1 MSSSHFLAFGPVPS
15 RRLGKSLGINNIRPK
30 NCTYSCVYCQLGK
43 TCDLSLSRQFF
54 YSPSNIFVDVKKRI
68 INSNTQHEQIDYLTF
83 VADGE
88 PTLDI
93 NIGVEISL
101 LKKLGIP
108 VAVITNS
115 SLIWSR
121 EVRNDLLNADY
132 ISLKV
137 DAVSKDLWRR
147 IDRPHKSLDLTA
159 IMNGIKIFAESF
171 NGTLVT
177 ETMLLDDVDYSTE
190 LEKISSF
197 LAEIKKLR
205 RAYISTPTRPPSENW
220 VKCAKEATLNRAFQ
234 VFSEKLGVDRVEY
247 LIDYEGNAF
256 AFTGHVE
263 EDLLSVMAVHP
274 MCTEAVKEFLK
285 KAETGWEIIEKLVS
299 EGKIVEVQYAGKDY
313 YVRKLN

>member
-171 NGTLVT
+171 NGKLVT

-197 LAEIKKLR
+197 LAEIKKLS
-205 RAYISTPTRPPSENW
+205 RAYISTPTRPPR
-220 VKCAKEATLNRAFQ
+220 K
-234 VFSEKLGVDRVEY
+234 
-247 LIDYEGNAF
+247 
-256 AFTGHVE
+256 TG
-263 EDLLSVMAVHP
+263 
-274 MCTEAVKEFLK
+274 
-285 KAETGWEIIEKLVS
+285 
-299 EGKIVEVQYAGKDY
+299 
-313 YVRKLN
+313 

>member
-1 MSSSHFLAFGPVPS
+1 MSLSHFLAFGPVPS
-15 RRLGKSLGINNIRPK
+15 RRLGKSLGVNNIRAK

-43 TCDLSLSRQFF
+43 TQAFSLFRKFF
-54 YSPSNIFVDVKKRI
+54 FSPSNISVEVKKRI
-68 INSNTQHEQIDYLTF
+68 INSNKQHEQIDYLTF

-93 NIGVEISL
+93 NIGEEIAL
-101 LKKLGIP
+101 LKKLGVP

-115 SLIWSR
+115 SLLWSS
-121 EVRNDLLNADY
+121 EVRNDLLKADY

-147 IDRPHKSLDLTA
+147 IDRPHKSLDLNA

-177 ETMLLDDVDYSTE
+177 ETMLIDGIDYSTE
-190 LEKISSF
+190 LDKISSF
-197 LAEIKKLR
+197 LADIKKLS

-220 VKCAKEATLNRAFQ
+220 VKCAKETTLNRAFQ

-247 LIDYEGNAF
+247 LIDYEGNSF
-256 AFTGHVE
+256 AFTGHAE

-285 KAETGWEIIEKLVS
+285 KAETSWRIIEKLVS
-299 EGKIVEVQYAGKDY
+299 EGKIVELQYAGKDY
-313 YVRKLN
+313 YMRKLN